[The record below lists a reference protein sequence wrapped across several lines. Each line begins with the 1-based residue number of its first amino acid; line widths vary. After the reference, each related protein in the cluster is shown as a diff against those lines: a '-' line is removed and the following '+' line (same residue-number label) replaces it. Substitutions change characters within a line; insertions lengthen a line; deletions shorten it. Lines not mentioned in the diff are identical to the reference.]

1 MIIPNSVL
9 LAAEL
14 TNLSR
19 SPEPVQ
25 YIPVLLDASVSA
37 VQVQALRSAVEDW
50 VKARPTLWTDKVQ
63 LTFATDGLGV
73 NTLKAIVRVQQ
84 QGTWS
89 DVNKTR
95 SNLLEIMAFIA
106 ESIAGMGIRAKAA

>member
-1 MIIPNSVL
+1 ML

-19 SPEPVQ
+19 SPEPVHW
-25 YIPVLLDASVSA
+25 IPVLLDASCSA
-37 VQVQALRSAVEDW
+37 VQVQALRKAVEDW

-73 NTLKAIVRVQQ
+73 NTLKAIIRVQQ
-84 QGTWS
+84 TGNWADIT
-89 DVNKTR
+89 KTR
-95 SNLLEIMAFIA
+95 ANLLEIIAFIA